1 MTGIGV
7 WVQAARPRT
16 LSAAVVPVLLGGAIA
31 ADLGAL
37 NPTVVICALLCAVL
51 LQIAANFANDYFD
64 WRQGADTHERL
75 GPVRV
80 TQAGLASP
88 HAVIK
93 ATAWTLVMAAGC
105 GVYLIAQG
113 GYPILIIGLV
123 AMLTAIA
130 YTMTPF
136 KLAYRGL
143 GEVCAFAFFG
153 PIAVLGTLQAQL
165 VAITPLTLGLS
176 CPVGLWVA
184 AIMLVNNLRDHHS
197 DADCGKRTLVVRFG
211 VRFGRL
217 LYGTLITSGFAIPCA
232 LVAAGLLDAKA
243 LLVLVAIP
251 LTIAPTQ
258 AVFAPI
264 DGPRLNQALGQ
275 TARLTLVAG
284 SLLALGVAL

>member
-1 MTGIGV
+1 MANILK
-7 WVQAARPRT
+7 ACLAEDPDARPT
-16 LSAAVVPVLLGGAIA
+16 SGALFQSLTSAIPTWYQQEYCTD
-31 ADLGAL
+31 ADL
-37 NPTVVICALLCAVL
+37 
-51 LQIAANFANDYFD
+51 
-64 WRQGADTHERL
+64 
-75 GPVRV
+75 
-80 TQAGLASP
+80 LA
-88 HAVIK
+88 
-93 ATAWTLVMAAGC
+93 
-105 GVYLIAQG
+105 
-113 GYPILIIGLV
+113 
-123 AMLTAIA
+123 AIA

-197 DADCGKRTLVVRFG
+197 DADCGKRTLVVRVG
-211 VRFGRL
+211 GRFGRL

-232 LVAAGLLDAKA
+232 LVAGGLLDAKA